1 MPPSRA
7 APLGNGPDELHAD
20 RVYLEVTRDA
30 DGPGK
35 LASREPLAKRRAQ
48 PVTGVRQHTAE
59 AHTGRYPHGRSRPGR
74 PQASFVP
81 VDIRPE
87 RSLALTAP
95 GRLSN
100 YREGTGARPTSPALR
115 LVRASVTP
123 ASGNWRSCPA
133 PKHIA
138 QRHRLS
144 AGPSSASRCRRLPI
158 PHRCRRP
165 AGRLERAILSP
176 TAPHP
181 RRQQQQNDA
190 TDHSRPA
197 QAALP
202 SAECSCVHP
211 VRSAPPRKAETSAAA
226 PCEPSDSRTA

>member
-35 LASREPLAKRRAQ
+35 LASREPLARSARNRR
-48 PVTGVRQHTAE
+48 PP
-59 AHTGRYPHGRSRPGR
+59 AHSRSAHRLLSHGRSRPGR

-81 VDIRPE
+81 FDIRPE

-123 ASGNWRSCPA
+123 TSGNWRSYPA

-144 AGPSSASRCRRLPI
+144 AGPSSASRCRRSPI
-158 PHRCRRP
+158 PHRCRRL

-176 TAPHP
+176 TTPHP

-211 VRSAPPRKAETSAAA
+211 VRSAPPRKADTSAAA
-226 PCEPSDSRTA
+226 PCEPSGSGTA